1 MKRSLTLTT
10 LLLLPFALAA
20 QENFLTDPVT
30 PYPPGC
36 VTNTEAMD
44 LIPGRETVITSGR
57 LGFIA
62 WAYGSTVGDLL
73 DVDVTLIR
81 RGCAEPDRSVLIVEL
96 EPQDDGD
103 DVPDGILLPSF
114 KADRFGVIHDLRGVA
129 EPNSWGLH
137 SSGNWLQEGRSIR
150 LFLDGPDMASP
161 DFDPALA
168 LTPEEY
174 NGDWILEIWDQ
185 AILIKNPYRMNVPE
199 YRDQLRSDR
208 FVLNGRLSGIWWFPN
223 APDQGVYL
231 GFHERANLDTGVV
244 FFSWNTFGPN
254 GENLWFSGTGDYA
267 MGDDSVEIAM
277 VWVTDGE
284 FMGSTPARRTSAGTV
299 TVTANSCNDL
309 TFKYDIDYPGLGAGT
324 GQLARP
330 FSIETQGYA
339 CRDRQ
344 ARQDALP

>member
-1 MKRSLTLTT
+1 MKRS
-10 LLLLPFALAA
+10 LLPFALLLSPLALNA

-44 LIPGRETVITSGR
+44 LIPGRETVITSGQIS
-57 LGFIA
+57 FTA
-62 WAYGSTVGDLL
+62 WSFGMPAGDLL
-73 DVDVTLIR
+73 EVEMTLIR
-81 RGCAEPDRSVLIVEL
+81 RGCAEPERSVLIVEL
-96 EPQDDGD
+96 EVSDDGD
-103 DVPDGILLPSF
+103 EAAHAIRMPYF
-114 KADRFGVIHDLRGVA
+114 RADRFGVMHDIRGVA
-129 EPNSWGLH
+129 EPNSWGVQ
-137 SSGNWLQEGRSIR
+137 SSGDWLLEGQSIR
-150 LFLDGPDMASP
+150 LYLDGPDMAHP
-161 DFDPALA
+161 DFDPTRV

-174 NGDWILEIWDQ
+174 NGDWVLEIYEPMLT
-185 AILIKNPYRMNVPE
+185 AYRVDVPE
-199 YRDQLRSDR
+199 YRDQLRSDA
-208 FVLNGRLSGIWWFPN
+208 FVLNGRLSGIWWVPD

-231 GFHERANLDTGVV
+231 GFHARANLESGVV
-244 FFSWNTFGPN
+244 FFSWNTFGPD

-267 MGDDSVEIAM
+267 LGAGSVEIDM

-309 TFKYDIDYPGLGAGT
+309 TFEYDVDYPGLGAGT
-324 GQLARP
+324 RQLVRP

-344 ARQDALP
+344 ARLDALPVR